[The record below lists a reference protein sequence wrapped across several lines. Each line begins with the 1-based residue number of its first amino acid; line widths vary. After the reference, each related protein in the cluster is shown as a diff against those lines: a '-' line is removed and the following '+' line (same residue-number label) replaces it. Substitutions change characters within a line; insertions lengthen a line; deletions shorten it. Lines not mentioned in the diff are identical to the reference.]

1 MKADLDAVR
10 AALGTVS
17 NVSNTNLSRAL
28 AATSAYVEE
37 RVYPQM
43 FDDDDTQYAV
53 IMGTI
58 RLYKRLGSP
67 EGVAGWSDMGVVR
80 ILGDDPDISRL
91 LEHKIDMTRAG
102 VA

>member
-10 AALGTVS
+10 SALGTVS
-17 NVSNTNLSRAL
+17 NVSNANLGRAL
-28 AATSAYVEE
+28 AVTNKYVED

-43 FDDDDTQYAV
+43 LDDDDTQYAI

-67 EGVAGWSDMGVVR
+67 EGVAGWSDLGVVR
-80 ILGDDPDISRL
+80 ILGQDPDISRL
-91 LEHKIDMTRAG
+91 LEHKIDTTKAG